1 MTASNQTW
9 HYQTAANGV
18 VKKDADGKFYEEYA
32 WSGMISDGAAYSL
45 PETSHKFRQ
54 KLSLEP
60 DVSLSVPDL
69 SRAAAKIIGP
79 NHGSSDDLR

>member
-45 PETSHKFRQ
+45 AEVGKEMF
-54 KLSLEP
+54 EVEIN
-60 DVSLSVPDL
+60 VSL
-69 SRAAAKIIGP
+69 KTGKY
-79 NHGSSDDLR
+79 